1 MKYEQRRGKTR
12 NLGGYPI
19 SLDLLSCF
27 PEIPTKCSFQ
37 TLGIC
42 PFRARNKVE
51 KDFEGVIWNS
61 LMDLSRELMMRVWVL
76 KHVKLCSTYS
86 SVQYKAEV
94 SIMCNQRAK
103 LGPGLGSDIRNKLIQ
118 EFIF

>member
-1 MKYEQRRGKTR
+1 MKYEQRRGKKR

-27 PEIPTKCSFQ
+27 PEIPTKYSFQ

-61 LMDLSRELMMRVWVL
+61 LMDLSRELRMRVWVL

-86 SVQYKAEV
+86 SDNTRLNHVLPAGQARAE
-94 SIMCNQRAK
+94 
-103 LGPGLGSDIRNKLIQ
+103 LGTWLC
-118 EFIF
+118 

>member
-1 MKYEQRRGKTR
+1 MKYEQRREKTR

-61 LMDLSRELMMRVWVL
+61 LMDLSRELRMRVWVL

-86 SVQYKAEV
+86 SDNTRLKFLSCAT
-94 SIMCNQRAK
+94 SGPSSGRAWD
-103 LGPGLGSDIRNKLIQ
+103 LALLR
-118 EFIF
+118 